1 MVCMMRRLPVVI
13 LLLLSATALTAQDK
27 KICLTFDTL
36 PAMKPLGFWTPRE
49 ISNMI
54 LRTLAKH
61 QIKAAGFV
69 VEEKLD
75 EDPPVFIVLEDWV
88 TRGHILG
95 NQTYSNVDL
104 NELSADDFLRHVKDG
119 QKYLWAVSKRH
130 KFNFRYLRYPQLHE
144 GETSGK
150 RKDVRRALEEGGY
163 AVAPV
168 TVKTSD
174 YRFNRAYIEAKG
186 DQQVIDRL
194 RQGYLEHVEQ
204 QLNYAESQ
212 SQKVFGKNITQIMWL
227 HSGIATATFLE
238 ELIDL
243 LQKRGYQ
250 FISFP
255 DALADPAFA
264 TPETYV
270 GPLGLSFIDRV
281 AATKGLPYDAD
292 HGRIKDEGT
301 LQLVGPE

>member
-1 MVCMMRRLPVVI
+1 MMRRLAVVVF
-13 LLLLSATALTAQDK
+13 LLLLADPLAAQDK

-49 ISNMI
+49 VSNMI
-54 LRTLAKH
+54 VRTLDKH

-75 EDPPVFIVLEDWV
+75 EDPATFIVLEDWV

-104 NELSADDFLRHVKDG
+104 NELSAEDFLRHVSDG
-119 QKYLWAVSKRH
+119 QKYLWSVSKRH
-130 KFNFRYLRYPQLHE
+130 KFNFRYLRFPQLHE
-144 GETSGK
+144 GQTAGK
-150 RKDVRRALEEGGY
+150 RKDVRRALENGGY
-163 AVAPV
+163 QLAPV

-174 YRFNRAYIEAKG
+174 YRFNRPYIQAKA
-186 DQQVIDRL
+186 DQQTIDRL
-194 RQGYLEHVEQ
+194 KDAYLAHVSAQ
-204 QLNYAESQ
+204 MDYAESQ
-212 SQKVFGKNITQIMWL
+212 SQKVFGKDITQVLWL
-227 HSGIATATFLE
+227 HAGIATATFLDD
-238 ELIDL
+238 LIGL

-250 FISFP
+250 FVSFP
-255 DALADPAFA
+255 DALADPAFS

-301 LQLVGPE
+301 LQLLGPE